1 MVALDRFKAGDARQD
16 ELAAAAVTGKEMGR
30 NAVDDD
36 DFVGVDD
43 VFIEFQWCAE
53 LGRTEVD
60 ESRIHAVVLIGL
72 DAADDFFAADED
84 VFFRRLGAVR
94 ALGKDDVDVVIGDA
108 GQVQFVDDID
118 KELIGMVPRA
128 GDVGDD
134 EADLIAFLDFFLQR
148 GAADRMTH
156 AVDRRLF
163 DVDCRDVFP
172 FHDPDN
178 VFFRELDSLRSFTNI
193 KSKFL

>member
-1 MVALDRFKAGDARQD
+1 MVALDRFKTGDARQD

-36 DFVGVDD
+36 NFVGVDD

-72 DAADDFFAADED
+72 DAADDFFA
-84 VFFRRLGAVR
+84 AVR

-156 AVDRRLF
+156 AVNRRLF
-163 DVDCRDVFP
+163 DVDGRDVFP

>member
-1 MVALDRFKAGDARQD
+1 MVALDRFKTGDARQD

-94 ALGKDDVDVVIGDA
+94 AWAKT
-108 GQVQFVDDID
+108 
-118 KELIGMVPRA
+118 M
-128 GDVGDD
+128 
-134 EADLIAFLDFFLQR
+134 
-148 GAADRMTH
+148 
-156 AVDRRLF
+156 
-163 DVDCRDVFP
+163 
-172 FHDPDN
+172 
-178 VFFRELDSLRSFTNI
+178 
-193 KSKFL
+193 